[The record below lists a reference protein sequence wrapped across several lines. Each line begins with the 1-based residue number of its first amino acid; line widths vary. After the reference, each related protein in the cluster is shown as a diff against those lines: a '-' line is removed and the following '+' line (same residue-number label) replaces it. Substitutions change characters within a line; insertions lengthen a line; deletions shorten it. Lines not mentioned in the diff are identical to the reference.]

1 MPKPL
6 PDLTPAQLNVYET
19 LERIRMAW
27 VALWFVL
34 GLFTIALFTFLVALF
49 VLPGDAASK
58 SILGV
63 INALL
68 GGALGIVLRHL
79 FPGRVPTKESKP
91 KAK

>member
-1 MPKPL
+1 MSKPL
-6 PDLTPAQLNVYET
+6 PDLTPERLNVYET

-34 GLFTIALFTFLVALF
+34 GLFTITLLTFLVALF
-49 VLPGDAASK
+49 VLPGDAPSK

-68 GGALGIVLRHL
+68 GTALGIVLRHL
-79 FPGRVPTKESKP
+79 FPGRSNTKDKKP